1 MRQSYRIIPIY
12 TSDVSGVCSAL
23 YELGG
28 MVVMHDPSGCNS
40 TYNTHD
46 EIRWYDQDSLIFISG
61 LTEIDAVMG
70 NDEKFL
76 SDIKEAAREFHPKFI
91 ALVSS
96 PIPFMN
102 GTDFPALAKVLEIE
116 TGIPSFAVPTNGM
129 HDYVYGAG
137 LALAEIA
144 KRIKGKKEVTSKS
157 VNLLGVTP
165 LDFGPQEHVDA
176 LKRNVEETGWKVLST
191 WAMGDTLE
199 DLGRAPEAEVN
210 LVVSSVGLWAAKVL
224 QERFGIPYV
233 IGTPIRGFMK
243 TLLNAMEE
251 KKQIAYLEKGRH
263 IGLTGNESEKSSE
276 NQIILIGEPVIME
289 SLAAVIETE
298 YQISVR
304 VICPLREK
312 KGLLADG
319 DIAVCGEE
327 ELEQALQSLKN
338 VKGVVADPLYRP
350 VCPENVA
357 FYELPHIAFSGRI
370 YKKKLPVLAEL
381 I

>member
-1 MRQSYRIIPIY
+1 MTP
-12 TSDVSGVCSAL
+12 
-23 YELGG
+23 
-28 MVVMHDPSGCNS
+28 
-40 TYNTHD
+40 
-46 EIRWYDQDSLIFISG
+46 
-61 LTEIDAVMG
+61 
-70 NDEKFL
+70 
-76 SDIKEAAREFHPKFI
+76 
-91 ALVSS
+91 
-96 PIPFMN
+96 
-102 GTDFPALAKVLEIE
+102 
-116 TGIPSFAVPTNGM
+116 
-129 HDYVYGAG
+129 
-137 LALAEIA
+137 
-144 KRIKGKKEVTSKS
+144 KS

-176 LKRNVEETGWKVLST
+176 LIQNVEQAGWKVLST

-199 DLGRAPEAEVN
+199 NLARAPEAEVN
-210 LVVSSVGLWAAKVL
+210 LVVSSTGLRAAEIL
-224 QERFGIPYV
+224 RERFGTPYV
-233 IGTPIRGFMK
+233 TGTPIRGFMK
-243 TLLNAMEE
+243 TLLNAIEE
-251 KKQIAYLEKGRH
+251 KKQVAYLEKGRH

-338 VKGVVADPLYRP
+338 GVVADPLYRP
-350 VCPENVA
+350 VCPENVT